1 MSKISKKAKGE
12 DEFFSGTVDN
22 RKKFIPGEI
31 YRLYFKTEDKSIL
44 DVYGVFIKEGD
55 VDRVKPRG
63 KVTSVE
69 LIFKCISVFEKL
81 TKKDPYSW
89 DMIPGEEYYWYLS
102 EIDHEDRFAK
112 INC

>member
-1 MSKISKKAKGE
+1 MSKITKKVKGD

-31 YRLYFKTEDKSIL
+31 YRLYFKTEDKSSL
-44 DVYGVFIKEGD
+44 DVYGVFIKEGEISRD
-55 VDRVKPRG
+55 KPRG
-63 KVTSVE
+63 KITSVE
-69 LIFKCISVFEKL
+69 LIFKCISVSEKL
-81 TKKDPYSW
+81 TKQDPYSW

-102 EIDHEDRFAK
+102 DEDMMDRFAK